1 MRIKLEWLNELV
13 DLSGISIEELINKIS
28 LYSIEV
34 EGVEKVVDGT
44 NLVIGHVLTK
54 TPHPDSDHLN
64 VLTVDVKTEVLQIV
78 CGAPNVEVGQYVIVA
93 LIDAVLPGDFKIKK
107 SKIRGVESYGMVCSL
122 QEIGMD
128 KKYVPAE
135 YEKGIYYFKDPVE
148 VGSNA
153 LKALNFDDLV
163 IELGLTPNRGDMLS
177 YLGVAI
183 EFAAVF
189 NRPLKPLCYQVM
201 YQDEETKNHL
211 EIVSE
216 TDKCLTYYGAI
227 VKDVEI
233 KESPRWLSSRLI
245 AFGCRSINNVVDITN
260 YVLAL
265 FGQPLHAFDYEKLG
279 SKVLVRNA
287 FEGEELVTLDGE
299 KRVLETTDIVI
310 TDGERPVCLAGVM
323 GGLDSE
329 VTDQTTQIM
338 LEAAVFDPMSIRKT
352 SSRLGLRSE
361 SSQRYERGVDLNRTP
376 LALEYALYLLQTLCN
391 AKVYKNPVHVGQS
404 HIDDTLINIS
414 IDDINNLLGT
424 NISEKEAVD
433 IFTSLGFIV
442 AKTNPM
448 EVLVPNRRMD
458 VKNKADLVEEV
469 GKLYGY
475 EHLPQ
480 TLPIDRMAGSLTN
493 KQVRRR
499 QIKHILADLGLKET
513 VTYSL
518 VSEKNNQLFKY
529 NQVENSSSIK
539 LMMPM
544 TEERS
549 ELRKSL
555 AYSLCEVAK
564 YNTARKVKDIAIFE
578 VGKVYYNLDGQ
589 NHEDEVLSICMSGR
603 YSDTLWNQKVENVD
617 FYLLKGILDSL
628 IKSLGLKFD
637 YLPIERKCDELHP
650 KRTAK
655 VLLNNTEIGFIG
667 ALHPKYAKDNDLND
681 TYVAEIRLKEILE
694 YEKPITKYSQISKV
708 PNVERDIAIVLDK
721 EVLAGDVINTILKVD
736 KTLDVKLFDLY
747 VGEKVGENQ
756 KSLALKLSWTVLDTL
771 TEDQI
776 NQKVNKVLKTLSK
789 EYNATLRS

>member
-227 VKDVEI
+227 VKNVEI

-299 KRVLETTDIVI
+299 KRVLEATDIVI
-310 TDGERPVCLAGVM
+310 TDGKRPVCLAGVM

-589 NHEDEVLSICMSGR
+589 NHEDEVLSICMSGK

-747 VGEKVGENQ
+747 VGDKVGENQ